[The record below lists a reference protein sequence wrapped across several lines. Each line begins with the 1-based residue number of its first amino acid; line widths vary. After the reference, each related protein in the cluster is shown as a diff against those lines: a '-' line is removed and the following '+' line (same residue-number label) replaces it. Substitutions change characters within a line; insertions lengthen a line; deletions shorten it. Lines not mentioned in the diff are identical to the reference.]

1 MTFKIDKHSN
11 IKNVDYIIVGD
22 GYGALFF
29 AHQLIKNKKSFV
41 LFSGGGK
48 SASHI
53 SAGVVNPLV
62 LKRFTRFW
70 LAQEQI
76 NELQNTLKEIEN
88 YTGKNYWINEPIHR
102 ILHDE
107 MEREVWAKKSKREDL
122 EPFLSANFDTLEVVK
137 NQFQTGEVLQSGRLN
152 VERFFIDLFSFLNKT
167 DSLISAFFKYEELN
181 TEENSY
187 QNFKFKNIVFA
198 EGMAVR
204 NNPFFKNIP
213 LIPNKGHQLN
223 LKLSESLGNKTFK
236 KKYFLFSMSE
246 GEYYY
251 GGTHDR
257 DHLENEINENSLQD
271 LKNSLEDFYENKYEV
286 TDVNFAFRPTVEDR
300 RPILGRHEKYQNLYV
315 LNGLGARGI
324 LNGNYFA
331 KDLFEFIESGKFL
344 MEEVNLSRFF

>member
-1 MTFKIDKHSN
+1 MTFKTNKYSP

-29 AHQLIKNKKSFV
+29 AHQLIKNNKTFA
-41 LFSGGGK
+41 LFSGGEK

-53 SAGVVNPLV
+53 SAGIVNPLV

-76 NELQNTLKEIEN
+76 NALQITLKEIED
-88 YTGKNYWINEPIHR
+88 YTSVNYWINEPIHR

-107 MEREVWAKKSKREDL
+107 MEREVWVKKSNRDDL
-122 EPFLSANFDTLEVVK
+122 KPFLNSEFETLKGVK
-137 NQFQTGEVLQSGRLN
+137 NSFQSGKVLQSGRLN
-152 VERFFIDLFSFLNKT
+152 VGAFFRDLFFYLNLN
-167 DSLISAFFKYEELN
+167 DLLISAFFNYEEVH
-181 TEENSY
+181 TEENTY
-187 QNFKFKNIVFA
+187 QNIKFKNIVFA

-213 LIPNKGHQLN
+213 LIPNIGHQLN
-223 LKLSESLGNKTFK
+223 LKLSENLGNKTFK
-236 KKYFLFSMSE
+236 KKYFLFPMSE
-246 GEYYY
+246 NKYYF

-257 DHLENEINENSLQD
+257 DYLENEINEDSVLD
-271 LKNSLEDFYENKYEV
+271 LKKSLEDFYENRYEV
-286 TDVNFAFRPTVEDR
+286 TAVNFAFRPTVEDR
-300 RPILGRHEKYQNLYV
+300 RPILGRHKTHQNLYV

-331 KDLFEFIESGKFL
+331 KDLFEFIENGKSLMDEVDLRRFL
-344 MEEVNLSRFF
+344 